1 MLPEHFARIGKP
13 LMNVDACA
21 FDRTGDDDR
30 RDDDGGCDDDLA
42 DQVLH
47 LVWSG
52 IQFSSSNGVSTAFF
66 GGAETGA
73 EDGARLSERS
83 NVSVP

>member
-42 DQVLH
+42 DQVL
-47 LVWSG
+47 
-52 IQFSSSNGVSTAFF
+52 
-66 GGAETGA
+66 
-73 EDGARLSERS
+73 
-83 NVSVP
+83 